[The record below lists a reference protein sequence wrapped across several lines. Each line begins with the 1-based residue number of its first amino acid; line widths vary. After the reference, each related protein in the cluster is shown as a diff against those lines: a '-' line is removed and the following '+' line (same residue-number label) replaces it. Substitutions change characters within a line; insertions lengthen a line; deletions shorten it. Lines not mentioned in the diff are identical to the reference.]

1 MPAPADKRKLVEE
14 LRTQVRHHNRRYY
27 ELDDPEIPDVEYDR
41 LFIQLR
47 ELETEFPD
55 LLTDDSPS
63 QHVGGVAQKQFA
75 SVQHSIAMLS
85 LDNAFSAE
93 QLEAFNQ
100 RVLDRLQQTEPVN
113 YSVEPK
119 LDGMAISIRYESGKL
134 TVAATRGDGRTGE
147 DVTHNV
153 RTIKSLPGKLKG
165 ANPPAVLEVRGEV
178 FMPSAGFEAL
188 NAAARERGE
197 KTFANPRNA
206 TAGSLRQLDSAV
218 AAARPLDIFIYG
230 IGAYAGITLPPS
242 HSEVLQL
249 MAGFGLPICPENRV
263 VTGFEECL
271 DYYQQIG
278 NRRSQ
283 LDYEIDGVVY
293 KVNELSLQAELGFV
307 SRAPRWAIAHKF
319 PAQEELTRIMNV
331 DWQVGRTGA
340 VTPVA
345 RLEPVF
351 VGGVTVSNATLHNM
365 DELERK
371 DVRVGDTVSVRRAGD
386 VIPEVVTVLLDK
398 RPKGTRRVK
407 LPIHCPVCG
416 SDISRP
422 EGEAVARCSGGLFCS
437 AQRKEAIKHFVSRR
451 ALDIEGLGS
460 KLIEQLVDSHLI
472 ETPADIFNKH
482 KVNAES
488 LASLERMAEKSA
500 LNVMQS
506 IEASRDVSFGR
517 FLYALGIREVGEAT
531 AENLATTY
539 GGLGALEGAAQD
551 VEVLQA
557 VPDIGPVV
565 AAYITAFFTQEDNL
579 EVIAQLTGP
588 GGLRLQETQ
597 PAITD
602 PASSP
607 LAGKT
612 FVVTG
617 TLQSMTRDSA
627 KDRIRQLGGKITGSI
642 SKKTDF
648 LVHGDAPGSKLEKA
662 QKLEVSLLDEA
673 AFLSLIEPD

>member
-1 MPAPADKRKLVEE
+1 MTVPVDKQELVEE
-14 LRTQVRHHNRRYY
+14 LRDQIRHQNRRYY
-27 ELDDPEIPDVEYDR
+27 ELDDPEIPDIEYDR
-41 LFIQLR
+41 LFVQLR
-47 ELETEFPD
+47 ELEAEFPE
-55 LLTDDSPS
+55 LLTEDSPT
-63 QHVGGVAQKQFA
+63 QNVGGAAQKQF
-75 SVQHSIAMLS
+75 SPVKHSIAMLS
-85 LDNAFSAE
+85 LDNAFSEA
-93 QLEAFNQ
+93 QLAAFNK

-119 LDGMAISIRYESGKL
+119 LDGMAISIRYEAGKL
-134 TVAATRGDGRTGE
+134 VVAATRGDGRTGE

-153 RTIKSLPGKLKG
+153 LTIHSLPKLLKG
-165 ANPPAVLEVRGEV
+165 DAPPAILEVRGEV

-188 NAAARERGE
+188 NERARQRGE

-206 TAGSLRQLDSAV
+206 TAGSLRQLDSAI
-218 AAARPLDIFIYG
+218 AAERPLDIFIYG
-230 IGAYAGITLPPS
+230 VGAHEGITLPAS
-242 HSEVLQL
+242 HSEVLSML
-249 MAGFGLPICPENRV
+249 ADFGFPVCPENKV
-263 VTGFEECL
+263 VRGFEACL

-278 NRRSQ
+278 ERRSQ

-293 KVNELSLQAELGFV
+293 KVNDLAQQNELGFV

-319 PAQEELTRIMNV
+319 PAQEELTRVMNV

-371 DVRVGDTVSVRRAGD
+371 DVRVGDTVIVRRAGD
-386 VIPEVVTVLLDK
+386 VIPEVVAVVRDK
-398 RPKGTRRVK
+398 RPKVTRRVQ
-407 LPIHCPVCG
+407 LPVHCPVCG

-460 KLIEQLVDSHLI
+460 KLIDQLVDSGAV

-482 KVNAES
+482 KVNAET
-488 LASLERMAEKSA
+488 LAKLERMAEKSA

-531 AENLATTY
+531 AESLATAF
-539 GGLGALEGAAQD
+539 GGLGSLESAAQD
-551 VEVLQA
+551 IEGLQT

-565 AAYITAFFTQEDNL
+565 AAYIAAFFSQEDNL
-579 EVIAQLTGP
+579 EVIAHLTGV
-588 GGLRLQETQ
+588 GGLRLQESK
-597 PAITD
+597 PAISD
-602 PASSP
+602 PAGLL

-617 TLQSMTRDSA
+617 TLESMTRDGA
-627 KDRIRQLGGKITGSI
+627 KDRIRQLGGKVTGSV

-648 LVHGDAPGSKLEKA
+648 VVHGDAPGSKFDKAEK
-662 QKLEVSLLDEA
+662 LDVSLLDEA
-673 AFLSLIEPD
+673 AFLKLLEP